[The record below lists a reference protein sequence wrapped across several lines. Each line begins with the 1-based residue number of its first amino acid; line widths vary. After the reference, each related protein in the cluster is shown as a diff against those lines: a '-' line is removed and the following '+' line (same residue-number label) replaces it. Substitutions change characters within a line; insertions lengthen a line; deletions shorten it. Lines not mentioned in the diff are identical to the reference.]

1 MGHIAAICISSQKGT
16 VKERINSAE
25 LRERH
30 GIVGDAHA
38 GDWHRQVSLLPA
50 ESIARVRDLMPE
62 LADGAFAENLVT
74 AGLIRGGI
82 NIGARVS
89 LAAGVVLE
97 VTQIGKECHHGCAI
111 KQITGDCIMPRE
123 GIFCK
128 VVSGGQIEVG
138 CEANISTAVRA

>member
-1 MGHIAAICISSQKGT
+1 VGRIEAICISREKGT
-16 VKERINSAE
+16 VKERIASAE

-50 ESIARVRDLMPE
+50 ESIAKVRDMMPE

-74 AGLIRGGI
+74 SGLDLGGVAI
-82 NIGARVS
+82 GDRVNIGTE
-89 LAAGVVLE
+89 VVLE
-97 VTQIGKECHHGCAI
+97 ITQIGKECHHGCAI
-111 KQITGDCIMPRE
+111 RQITGDCIMPRE

-128 VVSGGQIEVG
+128 VLQGGQIEAGSNAALTSVA
-138 CEANISTAVRA
+138 CT